1 MIAFS
6 ILLALLVGV
15 GCFKFGQHY
24 ILSKLEDLF
33 IKHLDLHKENKNI
46 LLGMETAINLV
57 KRELENLW

>member
-1 MIAFS
+1 MIVFS

-15 GCFKFGQHY
+15 SCFKFGQY
-24 ILSKLEDLF
+24 NILCKLHDVF
-33 IKHLDLHKENKNI
+33 TDHLKLHKENKNI